1 MTWARPVLGIEALSV
16 GTNVPFEDG
25 DHVVVQLTT
34 GKRVI
39 LDVADGSTAPVSSTD
54 IFWCEQNP
62 EYHVKTA
69 AGASVN
75 GERESAPVFQPCSDK
90 GTRVRG
96 RPSRA
101 PESVGVSA
109 AGLFIWPTPR
119 GLQAERAPG

>member
-39 LDVADGSTAPVSSTD
+39 LDVANGSTAPVSSTD

-90 GTRVRG
+90 GTRVKG
-96 RPSRA
+96 
-101 PESVGVSA
+101 
-109 AGLFIWPTPR
+109 
-119 GLQAERAPG
+119 